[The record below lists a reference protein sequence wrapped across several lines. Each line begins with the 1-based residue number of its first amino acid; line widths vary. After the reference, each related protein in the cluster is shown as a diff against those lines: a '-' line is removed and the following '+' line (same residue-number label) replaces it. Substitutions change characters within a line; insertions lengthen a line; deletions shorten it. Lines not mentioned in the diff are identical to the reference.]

1 MKTKGS
7 KCLTWTQRLQLEALL
22 KAKTRKPEIAR
33 ILGVSLATVYNEI
46 KRGRYQHLDGATY
59 IFHDTYSPDK
69 AQRRYEYNLTSK
81 GPDLKIANNHR
92 FIEYIEKRVLK
103 DGVSACAALGE
114 LKRKNL
120 PYTHIS
126 KTTLYRYIRIGLF
139 PHLTMK
145 HVNTRKEHNEQ
156 VRAKRAPRGESI
168 ELRPEYINDRSE
180 FGHWEMD
187 CICGKGRSVILAFTE
202 RMTRR
207 EILYYMPTQSS
218 RNVVRLLNKLE
229 KRYGKNFRS
238 VFKSITVDNGSEF
251 SDRKGMERSI
261 FNGQRTKIY
270 YCHSYSSW
278 ERGSN
283 ERMNREVRRLIP
295 KGTNIGKISNDEITR
310 VQNWV
315 NSYPREIFGFA
326 TSEELFEREMSKILT
341 ALSV

>member
-22 KAKTRKPEIAR
+22 KAKTRKPEIAQ

-46 KRGRYQHLDGATY
+46 KRGCYQRLDGATY
-59 IFHDTYSPDK
+59 IFYDTYSPDK
-69 AQRRYEYNLTSK
+69 AQKRYEYHLTSK
-81 GPDLKIANNHR
+81 GPDLKIANDYA

-103 DGVSACAALGE
+103 DGISPCAALGE
-114 LKRKNL
+114 LKHKNL

-126 KTTLYRYIRIGLF
+126 KTTLYRYIRMGLF

-145 HVNTRKEHNEQ
+145 HINTKKAHNEQ

-168 ELRPEYINDRSE
+168 EIRPEHINNRSE

-187 CICGKGRSVILAFTE
+187 CVCGKGRSVILTLTE

-207 EILYYMPTQSS
+207 EILHYMPTQTSS
-218 RNVVRLLNKLE
+218 NVVRFLNKLE
-229 KRYGKNFRS
+229 KSYGKSFRS

-251 SDRKGMERSI
+251 SDRMGMERSI
-261 FNGQRTKIY
+261 FNGQRTRMY
-270 YCHSYSSW
+270 YCHPYSSW

-283 ERMNREVRRLIP
+283 ERMNREIRRLIP
-295 KGTNIGKISNDEITR
+295 KGTNIGKISNDEIAR

-315 NSYPREIFGFA
+315 NAYPREIFGFA
-326 TSEELFEREMSKILT
+326 TSEELFEWEMSKISI